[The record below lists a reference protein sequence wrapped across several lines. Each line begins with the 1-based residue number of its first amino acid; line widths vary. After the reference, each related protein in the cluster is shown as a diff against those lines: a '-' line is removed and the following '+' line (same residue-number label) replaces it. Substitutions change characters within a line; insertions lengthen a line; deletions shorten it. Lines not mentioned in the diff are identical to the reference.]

1 MLLSRAEPRVPR
13 RALVFSNLESLSHET
28 MQACAQSDI
37 AHSTLLF
44 ANHGGPAAAH
54 LLANGQ
60 PRPARID
67 WWLRMNPHSRPK
79 PTLPGCQEVAR
90 LMRRTNYL
98 LGTTLNVY
106 VLDDPSTAATTRML
120 AHACGVH
127 NFFERNFS
135 LVLSDAEARAQTP
148 LQPLLGDRPPSTG
161 FVAALHALAF
171 HDADVPVTAI
181 GFTGHCSQLD
191 RQTGQPK
198 SDCRRVH
205 DYESEQR
212 VLCAA
217 GVGRVGADR
226 STTCT
231 PAPCPSGRR
240 LSQDRMAAPIR
251 WQGGVT
257 RSQGCA
263 APPAHT
269 ASLRAFEGR
278 GTFFFGDSTS
288 LYLAVALEAALRHKC
303 AHPDGTALPPL
314 AELFLHDRQNRYAG
328 GGTALHFVHPAQQ
341 RRCGTLPVHLAPSA
355 YEPLSTAWSDG
366 TTRVSWTGVAGPYR
380 GRSCEPERGLLG
392 MLRAARPDVLVFN
405 FGIHWLHSTSFGLY
419 QPRDACVVRNWAT
432 YEAWLERVVR
442 IAAEANITAAIF
454 KATNRLCDIG
464 WDRRSRTRL
473 VSWRAKGQPARLAS
487 CEAAYSGM
495 MARAPEEGVR
505 LPGWCENASIV
516 DSSST
521 ALNRRAATYIDSRRA
536 AWAAELGVAV
546 AYFDDHVVQDCCHA
560 RDTIHHWELVW
571 ARLSALGDTLQ
582 RSRL

>member
-1 MLLSRAEPRVPR
+1 MLLSRAEHRVPR

-28 MQACAQSDI
+28 MQACAKSDI

-98 LGTTLNVY
+98 IGTRLSVY

-148 LQPLLGDRPPSTG
+148 LIPLLGDRPPSTG

-171 HDADVPVTAI
+171 HDADVPVTAV

-191 RQTGQPK
+191 RYTGQPK

-205 DYESEQR
+205 DYDSEQR

-217 GVGRVGADR
+217 GVGRVGANR
-226 STTCT
+226 SATCT

-251 WQGGVT
+251 WQGV
-257 RSQGCA
+257 
-263 APPAHT
+263 
-269 ASLRAFEGR
+269 
-278 GTFFFGDSTS
+278 
-288 LYLAVALEAALRHKC
+288 
-303 AHPDGTALPPL
+303 
-314 AELFLHDRQNRYAG
+314 
-328 GGTALHFVHPAQQ
+328 
-341 RRCGTLPVHLAPSA
+341 
-355 YEPLSTAWSDG
+355 
-366 TTRVSWTGVAGPYR
+366 
-380 GRSCEPERGLLG
+380 
-392 MLRAARPDVLVFN
+392 
-405 FGIHWLHSTSFGLY
+405 
-419 QPRDACVVRNWAT
+419 
-432 YEAWLERVVR
+432 
-442 IAAEANITAAIF
+442 
-454 KATNRLCDIG
+454 
-464 WDRRSRTRL
+464 
-473 VSWRAKGQPARLAS
+473 
-487 CEAAYSGM
+487 
-495 MARAPEEGVR
+495 
-505 LPGWCENASIV
+505 
-516 DSSST
+516 
-521 ALNRRAATYIDSRRA
+521 
-536 AWAAELGVAV
+536 
-546 AYFDDHVVQDCCHA
+546 
-560 RDTIHHWELVW
+560 
-571 ARLSALGDTLQ
+571 GDTLQ
-582 RSRL
+582 RSRLYK